1 MYFQNV
7 LACVVRR
14 GYAIFHRTAQLA
26 SVLHYASDAGS
37 VELPDTRFAARKSPM
52 DDGIA
57 PTTLKNKARPAQ
69 RGSANQAAR
78 RGPPQIAALAAAN
91 DQFRPPADASV
102 RPTTAAAMRTR

>member
-57 PTTLKNKARPAQ
+57 PTTLKNKARTSPAPIKAARLRRGRDRCPGGSRTTNCALAASRQ
-69 RGSANQAAR
+69 FMRGSAAM
-78 RGPPQIAALAAAN
+78 
-91 DQFRPPADASV
+91 
-102 RPTTAAAMRTR
+102 TT